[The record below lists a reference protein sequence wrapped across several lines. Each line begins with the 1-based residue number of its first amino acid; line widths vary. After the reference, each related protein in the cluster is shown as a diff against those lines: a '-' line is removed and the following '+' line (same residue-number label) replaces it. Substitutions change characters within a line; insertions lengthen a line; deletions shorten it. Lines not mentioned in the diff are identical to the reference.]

1 MSDSANTEQRP
12 GYIDYKLLPFVKAKV
27 KFYSP
32 EKGFGFVT
40 LLDENGEKTQDAF
53 LPGTKLTQAGYEE
66 IAPGQEITVKHTR
79 RDKGEAVVLVKH
91 PPGYSSDSANNAP
104 VKVKPI
110 ETAQNTESNQT
121 SDNSDDVT
129 EEDDSD
135 DQVRAA

>member
-66 IAPGQEITVKHTR
+66 IAPEQEITVKHTR

-91 PPGYSSDSANNAP
+91 PPGYSSASTNNTP
-104 VKVKPI
+104 VKVIRPDDLPKKNASD
-110 ETAQNTESNQT
+110 ETTAVEES
-121 SDNSDDVT
+121 DEDDT
-129 EEDDSD
+129 EET
-135 DQVRAA
+135 RAA